1 MPTSTRRTRFVCLS
15 DTHNASPRN
24 AFKLPKGDV
33 LIHAGDLTKNGTPA
47 ELQNALSWI
56 SQADFQL
63 KLVTA
68 GNHDVALDPSSA
80 SDAFPFP
87 VSSHPPI
94 TYLAHSS
101 AHITL
106 PSSPSTTFHVFASP
120 YSPSPLPPPHE
131 PHASHNFSAFQYPLS
146 ENPWSIIPLDTDILI
161 THTPPFSHRDQG
173 RGCAQLQKALG
184 RVRPRL
190 LVCGHVHE
198 GRGAEKI
205 EWEIDE
211 TEGLVRAGRVERW
224 VDLSEGSKRDAKV
237 DLRKG
242 RGREGEWVCERGR
255 VIGADEGEREGKERE
270 WVDAGGRLDR
280 LETVVINAAIMATSW
295 PYRKGEGRFN
305 KPIVVDLDLPVVGED
320 DDGAGGKGHSSG
332 GLGD

>member
-1 MPTSTRRTRFVCLS
+1 M
-15 DTHNASPRN
+15 
-24 AFKLPKGDV
+24 
-33 LIHAGDLTKNGTPA
+33 
-47 ELQNALSWI
+47 
-56 SQADFQL
+56 
-63 KLVTA
+63 
-68 GNHDVALDPSSA
+68 
-80 SDAFPFP
+80 
-87 VSSHPPI
+87 
-94 TYLAHSS
+94 
-101 AHITL
+101 
-106 PSSPSTTFHVFASP
+106 
-120 YSPSPLPPPHE
+120 
-131 PHASHNFSAFQYPLS
+131 
-146 ENPWSIIPLDTDILI
+146 
-161 THTPPFSHRDQG
+161 
-173 RGCAQLQKALG
+173 
-184 RVRPRL
+184 
-190 LVCGHVHE
+190 HE

-305 KPIVVDLDLPVVGED
+305 KPIVVDLDLPVVGGD